1 VKRREFITLLGG
13 AATWPLAAR
22 AEQSAMPV
30 IGFLNAGS
38 AAQWVHLVA
47 AFRTGLEEV
56 GYIEGQNVLIE
67 YRWAEG
73 QHDRLPELA
82 ADLVQRQVTVIAS
95 GGGDPPALAAKA
107 ATNTIPIVFTSGS
120 DPVESGFVKSLN
132 RPDTNIT
139 GVVSF
144 VRVTGAKRLGLLR
157 ELVQP
162 AIVATLTNPKNP
174 AGNAEVEDIRHAA
187 NTYGQRLL
195 VLTATSESD
204 IDVAFA
210 TLLKQKAGGLLVQS
224 DSSFVSWREKI
235 VALAARH
242 AVVAMYGL
250 REFVSVG
257 GLMSYGVS
265 YREVYRQLGIYTARV
280 LKGAKPADLPVLQP
294 TKFEFVINFK
304 AAKVLGLTISD
315 NLLTLADEVIE

>member
-1 VKRREFITLLGG
+1 MKRRSFITLLGG
-13 AATWPLAAR
+13 ASAWPIAAR
-22 AEQSAMPV
+22 AQQPVMPV

-38 AAQWVHLVA
+38 ATQWAHLVA
-47 AFRTGLEEV
+47 AFRTGLQEA

-82 ADLVQRQVTVIAS
+82 ADLVRRQVTVIAS
-95 GGGDPPALAAKA
+95 GGGNPPALAAKA
-107 ATNTIPIVFTSGS
+107 ATDTISIVFTSGS
-120 DPVESGFVKSLN
+120 DPVESGLVKSLN
-132 RPDTNIT
+132 RPERNIT

-157 ELVQP
+157 ELVRP
-162 AIVATLTNPKNP
+162 ATVATLTNPRNP
-174 AGNAEVEDIRHAA
+174 GGNAEVEDMRHAA
-187 NTYGQRLL
+187 NIYGQRLL
-195 VLTATSESD
+195 VLKATSEAE
-204 IDVAFA
+204 IDSAFTA
-210 TLLKQKAGGLLVQS
+210 LLEQQAGGLLVQS

-242 AVVAMYGL
+242 AVVAIYGQ

-265 YREVYRQLGIYTARV
+265 YSEVYRQLGIYTARV
-280 LKGAKPADLPVLQP
+280 LKGATPADLPVLQP
-294 TKFEFVINFK
+294 TKFEFVINLK
-304 AAKVLGLTISD
+304 AAKALGVKISD
-315 NLLTLADEVIE
+315 NLLSLADEVIE

>member
-1 VKRREFITLLGG
+1 
-13 AATWPLAAR
+13 
-22 AEQSAMPV
+22 
-30 IGFLNAGS
+30 
-38 AAQWVHLVA
+38 
-47 AFRTGLEEV
+47 
-56 GYIEGQNVLIE
+56 
-67 YRWAEG
+67 
-73 QHDRLPELA
+73 
-82 ADLVQRQVTVIAS
+82 
-95 GGGDPPALAAKA
+95 
-107 ATNTIPIVFTSGS
+107 VFTSGS
-120 DPVESGFVKSLN
+120 DPVESGFVKGLN

-162 AIVATLTNPKNP
+162 AIVATLTNPRNP

-210 TLLKQKAGGLLVQS
+210 TLLKQQAGGLLVQS